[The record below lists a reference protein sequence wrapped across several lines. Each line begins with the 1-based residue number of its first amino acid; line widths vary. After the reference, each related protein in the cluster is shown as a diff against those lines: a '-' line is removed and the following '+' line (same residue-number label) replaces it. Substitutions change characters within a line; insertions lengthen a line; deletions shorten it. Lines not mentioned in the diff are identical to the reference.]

1 MPKDDHNIFEDIA
14 DDMEMDPDVVTE
26 ATSEAAKALEKSYN
40 DRIKMAETR
49 VKLAEKETKDL
60 KDLFKKVSE
69 QLKTYSAALERDE
82 TSFDAVG
89 EVFSGMGYDKYATQ
103 CKEKASYIRDLLA
116 RHRAFL
122 AHIKTLVDTI

>member
-1 MPKDDHNIFEDIA
+1 MRNDSHLHDDIA
-14 DDMEMDPDVVTE
+14 DAMDFDDDTIGE
-26 ATSEAAKALEKSYN
+26 STSDAAKALEKSYN

-49 VKLAEKETKDL
+49 AKLAEKETKDL

-69 QLKTYSAALERDE
+69 QLKTYSEALERDE
-82 TSFDAVG
+82 TSFDAIG
-89 EVFSGMGYDKYATQ
+89 EAFEGLGYPKYATQ